1 MFYKNILETVPIFM
15 FGTLS
20 KFSGTLIYNDLLYQS
35 YNTFYTCLPII
46 WFATCD
52 FEYPKKLM
60 VSHPR
65 FYKIGMANIYFNS
78 LVFWRWIFYGLW
90 QSSLILFLAFFLT
103 NFESPDQTGMYAGIW
118 VSGEFVY
125 MMIVIVANV
134 KILVSSYLINM
145 GILVTI
151 IASILLYIFSY
162 SMISGVFVLSPDYG
176 TMYMM
181 FS

>member
-1 MFYKNILETVPIFM
+1 
-15 FGTLS
+15 
-20 KFSGTLIYNDLLYQS
+20 
-35 YNTFYTCLPII
+35 
-46 WFATCD
+46 
-52 FEYPKKLM
+52 
-60 VSHPR
+60 
-65 FYKIGMANIYFNS
+65 MANIYFNS

-90 QSSLILFLAFFLT
+90 QSTLILFLAFFLT

-134 KILVSSYLINM
+134 KILVSSYLINI
-145 GILVTI
+145 GILVSI

-162 SMISGVFVLSPDYG
+162 SMISGVFVLSKEYG

-181 FS
+181 FSQTQSYFAFFLFTFMFVLIDTGVFYTSNYINKWYQLHVEKI